1 MPRDNVTELLLKVS
15 RGEVSVEDAKTA
27 LSDVELT
34 EDQLEKA
41 IDHGVFNT
49 AEPGTVISAKLAP
62 SGGSY
67 LAIFFFGW
75 GIFWVCYWS
84 FTMLYGLFNKWDQQ
98 QLSFHLAMTL
108 TVLIYD
114 GCCLH
119 AIHPT

>member
-75 GIFWVCYWS
+75 GIFLGMLLVVYHAVWSIQQVGPAATFISSCYDFDS
-84 FTMLYGLFNKWDQQ
+84 ID
-98 QLSFHLAMTL
+98 
-108 TVLIYD
+108 YD

>member
-98 QLSFHLAMTL
+98 HFHFILL
-108 TVLIYD
+108 
-114 GCCLH
+114 
-119 AIHPT
+119 